1 MMPAMLA
8 LTAAVRIASA
18 AVQWEAPAGC
28 PDDAAVESRIA
39 ALVGDPTIVT
49 PATAKVQ
56 QRGDRYEVELVT
68 WIDGGSQRRALAAT
82 SCDALAD
89 AVAVVI
95 AVALD
100 PIQAA
105 ETPRIVQTTTEVAA
119 IGTTTTRTSTP
130 SLPERVRAP
139 KSPLYFG
146 LALAGGYGSGI
157 APGGHG
163 IVHLGLALGRRA
175 WSIEL
180 DARVWPRREFERG
193 DPPVRTRV
201 TLGTAGLLGCGK
213 GVFGRVELPVC
224 AGLEVG
230 GLRARGPDLLGGE
243 SPRNYPWI
251 APRARIGLRV
261 LLGRGVGIWTAAEGA
276 VPLARAVLHVGGA
289 TDQVVW
295 RTQPASLRVMLG
307 LDFRWVR

>member
-1 MMPAMLA
+1 MPAMLA
-8 LTAAVRIASA
+8 LTAALRIASA
-18 AVQWEAPAGC
+18 AVQWEAPPGC
-28 PDDAAVESRIA
+28 PDDAALESRIA
-39 ALVGDPTIVT
+39 ALVGDATIVT

-56 QRGDRYEVELVT
+56 QHGDRYEVELVT

-105 ETPRIVQTTTEVAA
+105 ETPRIVQSATEVAA

-130 SLPERVRAP
+130 AAPERVRAP
-139 KSPLYFG
+139 RSPLYFG
-146 LALAGGYGSGI
+146 LALAGGYGSGV
-157 APGGHG
+157 APSGHG

-180 DARVWPRREFERG
+180 DARVWPRREFDRG
-193 DPPVRTRV
+193 DPPVQTRV
-201 TLGTAGLLGCGK
+201 TLGTVGLLGCGK

-224 AGLEVG
+224 AGVELG
-230 GLRARGPDLLGGE
+230 GLRARAPELRDE
-243 SPRNYPWI
+243 TARNYPWI
-251 APRARIGLRV
+251 APRARIGVRV

-276 VPLARAVLHVGGA
+276 VPLAQAVLSVGGA
-289 TDQVVW
+289 ADPVVW

>member
-1 MMPAMLA
+1 MLA
-8 LTAAVRIASA
+8 LVAAVRIASA
-18 AVQWEAPAGC
+18 AVQWEAPPGC
-28 PDDAAVESRIA
+28 PDDAALESRIA

-49 PATAKVQ
+49 PATAKVKQ
-56 QRGDRYEVELVT
+56 VGDRYEVELVT
-68 WIDGGSQRRALAAT
+68 WIDGGSQRRELAAT
-82 SCDALAD
+82 SCEALAD

-100 PIQAA
+100 PVEAA
-105 ETPRIVQTTTEVAA
+105 ETPRIVEATEVAA
-119 IGTTTTRTSTP
+119 VGITTTRTPTP
-130 SLPERVRAP
+130 ALPERVRAP

-157 APGGHG
+157 APSGHG
-163 IVHLGLALGRRA
+163 IVHVGLALGRRA

-180 DARVWPRREFERG
+180 DARVWPRREFVRG
-193 DPPVRTRV
+193 DPAVRTRV
-201 TLGTAGLLGCGK
+201 TLGTVGLLGCGK

-224 AGLEVG
+224 AGVEVG
-230 GLRARGPDLLGGE
+230 GLRARGPELVGDAA
-243 SPRNYPWI
+243 PRNFPWI

-276 VPLARAVLHVGGA
+276 VPLAQSELHVGVGA
-289 TDQVVW
+289 DDRIVW
-295 RTQPASLRVMLG
+295 STQPASLRVMLG

>member
-1 MMPAMLA
+1 MLA
-8 LTAAVRIASA
+8 LTAALRIASA
-18 AVQWEAPAGC
+18 AVQWDAPAGC
-28 PDDAAVESRIA
+28 PDDTAVESRIA

-100 PIQAA
+100 PVQTA
-105 ETPRIVQTTTEVAA
+105 ETPRIVQTTEVAA
-119 IGTTTTRTSTP
+119 IGSTTVRTSSP
-130 SLPERVRAP
+130 ASPVRARAP
-139 KSPLYFG
+139 KPPLYFG
-146 LALAGGYGSGI
+146 LAIGGGYGSGI
-157 APGGHG
+157 APSGSG

-175 WSIEL
+175 WAIEL
-180 DARVWPRREFERG
+180 DARLWPRREFDRSA
-193 DPPVRTRV
+193 VRTHV
-201 TLGTAGLLGCGK
+201 TLGTVGLLGCGK
-213 GVFGRVELPVC
+213 GVFGRVEIPVC
-224 AGLEVG
+224 AGVEVG
-230 GLRARGPDLLGGE
+230 GLRAFGPDLLANN
-243 SPRNYPWI
+243 PRNYPWI
-251 APRARIGLRV
+251 APRARLGLRV

-276 VPLARAVLHVGGA
+276 VPLAKAELHVRGVA
-289 TDQVVW
+289 NQDQLVW
-295 RTQPASLRVMLG
+295 STQPASLRVMLG